1 MYMYAYMY
9 IHACT
14 CVRTCTYMHVQ
25 RHSLLGTIPLREN
38 YGMTFDLWNIIAL
51 EHRVCSG
58 ASASIEK
65 LHACT
70 CIYVHVYVCMCSVV
84 RRLSTEAICV
94 RLVVAGCWTQR
105 GITK

>member
-1 MYMYAYMY
+1 MHVHVHVHICM
-9 IHACT
+9 
-14 CVRTCTYMHVQ
+14 YMHVQ

-38 YGMTFDLWNIIAL
+38 YGMTFDLWNIFAR

-70 CIYVHVYVCMCSVV
+70 CIYVHVYVYMCSVV

-94 RLVVAGCWTQR
+94 RRVVAARWTQR
-105 GITK
+105 DL

>member
-1 MYMYAYMY
+1 MYAYMY

-14 CVRTCTYMHVQ
+14 CVRACTASFVA
-25 RHSLLGTIPLREN
+25 RHHPLREN
-38 YGMTFDLWNIIAL
+38 YGMTFDLWNIIAR

-70 CIYVHVYVCMCSVV
+70 CIYVHVYVCMCSVI

-94 RLVVAGCWTQR
+94 RRVVAGCWTLR
-105 GITK
+105 EITK